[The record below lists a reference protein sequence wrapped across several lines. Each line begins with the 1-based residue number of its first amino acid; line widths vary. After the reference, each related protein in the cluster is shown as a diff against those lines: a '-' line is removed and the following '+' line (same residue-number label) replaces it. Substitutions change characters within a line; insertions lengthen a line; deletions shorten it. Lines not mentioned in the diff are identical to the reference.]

1 MPNDPPSAEPATHK
15 APAVAGLLIRARE
28 SGDWREF
35 AELLQLPKVR
45 WGTLRLPFASKE
57 QYRKWLESPPET
69 MTGIVAELDGRI
81 VGCADVTRD
90 KGRRSHVGVVGISVH
105 DDFHGRGIGSA
116 MMAALIEVADDW
128 LDLKRLELKV
138 HVDNAPAIRLYRK
151 FGFEVEGTLR
161 ANSFRGG
168 AYVDSHIMARLKVAP
183 AVRPEK
189 PVEVTAPRPQG
200 ADGSAGSAIS

>member
-1 MPNDPPSAEPATHK
+1 MLNDPLSSEPAKPK
-15 APAVAGLLIRARE
+15 AAAVAGLVIRARE
-28 SGDWREF
+28 PGDWREF

-57 QYRKWLESPPET
+57 QYRKWLESPPEG

-90 KGRRSHVGVVGISVH
+90 KGRRSHVGVIGISVH
-105 DDFHGRGIGSA
+105 DDFHGRRIGSA

-128 LDLKRLELKV
+128 LDLKCLELTV
-138 HVDNAPAIRLYRK
+138 QTDNAPAIRLYRK

-168 AYVDSHIMARLKVAP
+168 AYVDAHVMARIKASAVARQEP
-183 AVRPEK
+183 SQR
-189 PVEVTAPRPQG
+189 TA
-200 ADGSAGSAIS
+200 DLSAGSAMP